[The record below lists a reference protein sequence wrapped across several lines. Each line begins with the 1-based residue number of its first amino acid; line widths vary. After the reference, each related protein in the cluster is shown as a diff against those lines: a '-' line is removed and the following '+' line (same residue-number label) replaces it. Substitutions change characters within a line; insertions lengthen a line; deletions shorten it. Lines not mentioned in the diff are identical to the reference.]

1 MTSFS
6 SFCKKQTKQLL
17 LFLLCCFSISVFGQ
31 ELNCYVEIN
40 AEQVKQSNK
49 QVFNTLKS
57 GVSDFINKTRWT
69 NKVAAPNEKLDCSVF
84 IRIKE
89 FSGQEFLAEIQIQ
102 SSRPV
107 YNSTYNAPVFNFKD
121 EQFRFTYVEYQ
132 DLTYNPYTFNSNL
145 LSVLSFYVYTI
156 LGMDADT
163 FSPEGGTPFYQE
175 AQKVMNLAQGN
186 GFKGW
191 DSSDGTVSR
200 FRLIDD
206 LLTNTF
212 SGYRRTLYEYH
223 RNGLDLLTDN
233 PRKAKENIA
242 KSLGNLE
249 EMNNSRPNSL
259 LLRVFFDAKA
269 DEINSVFSEG
279 PPIDLVGTIN
289 TLNKLAPAY
298 ASKWANIQN

>member
-6 SFCKKQTKQLL
+6 SFCKKQTKQFLI
-17 LFLLCCFSISVFGQ
+17 FLLCCFSVSAFGQ

-57 GVSDFINKTRWT
+57 GISDFINKTKWT
-69 NKVAAPNEKLDCSVF
+69 NKTVAPNEKLDCSVF
-84 IRIKE
+84 IRIRE

-102 SSRPV
+102 SSRPG

-121 EQFRFTYVEYQ
+121 GQFRFTYVEYQ

-145 LSVLSFYVYTI
+145 LSVLSFYVYTM

-191 DSSDGTVSR
+191 DNSDGNVSR
-200 FRLIDD
+200 FRLIED

-212 SGYRRTLYEYH
+212 SGYRKTLYEYH

-242 KSLGNLE
+242 KSLTYLE
-249 EMNNSRPNSL
+249 DMNNSRPNSL

-269 DEINSVFSEG
+269 DELNSIFSEG
-279 PPIDLVGTIN
+279 PPIDLVGVIN